1 MKQAVNIVG
10 LAFTLIFS
18 IVIFYYAEEVSDAKL
33 DSLFSSMSSYSS
45 YSSPYSYYSSFES
58 NLDDELTEEAGWISL
73 IFIAYF
79 IFQFIFN
86 LLQVKT
92 KTNKVISIIGISLS
106 GIWLAWDL
114 MMIGSPGA
122 LSFDEIAP
130 GFLFYVMAV
139 IAFSIIGLV
148 HVGIYKRKYAPQA
161 MHTPPQNADVLDV

>member
-86 LLQVKT
+86 LTQVKT
-92 KTNKVISIIGISLS
+92 KTNKIVSIIGLSLS
-106 GIWLAWDL
+106 GIWLAWDFL
-114 MMIGSPGA
+114 MIGSPGA

-130 GFLFYVMAV
+130 GFLFYVMTV

-148 HVGIYKRKYAPQA
+148 HVGIHKRKYAGAAAQVNQA
-161 MHTPPQNADVLDV
+161 NDVLDM